1 MKSAF
6 AYTGYIMRIPRIYH
20 PEAIST
26 LGNIPLSEDA
36 AGHIGRVLR
45 MTEGQEVLLF
55 DGSGAE
61 FPATISAVSKKNVSV
76 TLQERIEHS
85 VESPLNLHLGQVIS
99 RGDKME
105 FTIQKAVELGV
116 NTITPLISERCGV
129 KLNTERFDKK
139 LQQWQKIA
147 IAACE
152 QCGRNTIPQIRPLM
166 QLEQWCAEDYDGLK
180 LNLHPRAKYSINTL
194 PKPVSKVR
202 LLIGPEG
209 GLSDEEIKMTE
220 QYQFE
225 ETLLGPRVLRTETA
239 GLSAITALQV
249 RFGDLG

>member
-1 MKSAF
+1 
-6 AYTGYIMRIPRIYH
+6 MRIPRIYH
-20 PEAIST
+20 PEPIHALGT
-26 LGNIPLSEDA
+26 LALSEDA
-36 AGHIGRVLR
+36 AGHVGRVLR
-45 MTEGQEVLLF
+45 MKEGQEVLLF
-55 DGSGAE
+55 DGSGHE
-61 FPATISAVSKKNVSV
+61 FPATITQIGKKNVDV
-76 TLQERIEHS
+76 DIQEKVSASI
-85 VESPLNLHLGQVIS
+85 ESPLDLHLGQVIS

-105 FTIQKAVELGV
+105 FTIQKSVELGV

-129 KLNTERFDKK
+129 KLDAKRFEKK

-147 IAACE
+147 ISACE
-152 QCGRNTIPQIRPLM
+152 QCGRNTIPEIRQIM
-166 QLEQWCAEDYDGLK
+166 SLEQWCAEPSEALK

-194 PKPVSKVR
+194 PEPVTKVR

-209 GLSDEEIKMTE
+209 GLSAQEIEMTE

-239 GLSAITALQV
+239 ALTAITALQV